1 MLLQWRLKLRPKS
14 HLKNIVYDEEETHC
28 SETVLSDFF
37 FPTEY
42 AKSGGFSHLNLL
54 RECKYLC
61 VWLEE
66 LQGEKKEKCH
76 GDITQKHHFT
86 DAFV

>member
-1 MLLQWRLKLRPKS
+1 MKIKIKTQISFKKYCLWWRRDPLFRNSFKW
-14 HLKNIVYDEEETHC
+14 
-28 SETVLSDFF
+28 FF